1 MTIKITNWVIGMQS
15 PDKAREELEEILN
28 QKEYQDYYEDQRN
41 FIQIWWDKLK
51 QWFSELLS
59 DLFSGFNPSIDF
71 ADTVLVIIIGVAVL
85 LACLVGF
92 LIFRSVKRKRTF
104 NTHQP
109 LQSVDEMEWSVT
121 EHLKEAKRQEREEN
135 YSLAT
140 RHQFLALL
148 LYFHERKWL
157 EAHVWKTNWDYVNEL
172 KREDKQK
179 AEAFYELARIF
190 DEAFYGKRMI
200 KHEEYLSYEKKVQ
213 KWLEVPTSR
222 SIQEV

>member
-51 QWFSELLS
+51 QWFGELLS
-59 DLFSGFNPSIDF
+59 DLFSGFNPSSDF

-190 DEAFYGKRMI
+190 DEAFYGKRKI
-200 KHEEYLSYEKKVQ
+200 KHEEYLSYQKKVQ
-213 KWLEVPTSR
+213 KWLEDPTSH